1 MLETRKITAHLPEA
15 LLRQAMEETGKGVTE
30 TIREGLKCLARER
43 AYKGLLSLKGKVKFK
58 YSAAEL
64 RGDE

>member
-1 MLETRKITAHLPEA
+1 MLETKKITVNLPQA
-15 LLRQAMEETGKGVTE
+15 LLESAMQETGKGVTE
-30 TIREGLKCLARER
+30 TIREGLTRLTRER
-43 AYKGLLSLKGKVKFK
+43 AYKGLLALEGKVKFK

>member
-1 MLETRKITAHLPEA
+1 MLEHRKVTVNLPQD
-15 LLRQAMEETGKGVTE
+15 LLDNAMEETGKGITE
-30 TIREGLKCLARER
+30 TICEGLKRLVRER
-43 AYKGLLSLKGKVKFK
+43 AYKGLLALKGKVKFK